1 MGGGREEKRKVT
13 KPNVF
18 FLIWREKKKRLQR
31 VGRTG
36 IAMAVNELIPVLP
49 L

>member
-1 MGGGREEKRKVT
+1 VGGGREEKRKVT

-18 FLIWREKKKRLQR
+18 FLIWRKKKRLQR